1 MSKIVP
7 LQNDKHSKLKLSEPS
22 DYSRHKER
30 HLIPIIA
37 QDFFS
42 LAAEFPIVFVKNG
55 DTGEIV
61 PVAVMSL
68 REGQNLYCNTEG
80 WQAPV
85 IPMSFTNP
93 PFSVAKADEEGSQ
106 LVVMIDEESDLLSET
121 EGQDLFKE
129 DGEKSDY
136 LQQRIESVSFVAQ
149 QVAQTQAIC
158 KFFDEKELLITKQI
172 QLQYRPDGTPYN
184 IDGIYTVDE
193 TKLNEMSDEDF
204 MDLRKRGLV
213 AMIYAHLTSLQ
224 QLRRISKLQYEADK
238 EAGLY

>member
-7 LQNDKHSKLKLSEPS
+7 LQNDKHKNLKLAENS
-22 DYSRHKER
+22 DYTRHKER

-55 DTGEIV
+55 DTGEVV
-61 PVAVMSL
+61 PVVVMSL

-93 PFSVAKADEEGSQ
+93 PFSVARADPEGEQ
-106 LVVMIDEESDLLSET
+106 YVVMLDEESELLSET
-121 EGQDLFKE
+121 EGEALFKE
-129 DGEKSDY
+129 DGEKTEY
-136 LQQRIESVSFVAQ
+136 LEKRIESVSFVAE

-158 KFFDEKELLITKQI
+158 KLLEEKELLTTQQI

-184 IDGIYTVDE
+184 IDGIYVVDE
-193 TKLNEMSDEDF
+193 AKLNELSDEDF
-204 MDLRKRGLV
+204 LDMRKRGLV
-213 AMIYAHLTSLQ
+213 GMMYAHLTSLQ

>member
-7 LQNDKHSKLKLSEPS
+7 LQNDKHKALKLVESS

-68 REGQNLYCNTEG
+68 REGQNLYCNSEG

-85 IPMSFTNP
+85 IPLSFTNP
-93 PFSVAKADEEGSQ
+93 PFSVARADPEGEQ
-106 LVVMIDEESDLLSET
+106 YVVMLDEESELLSET
-121 EGQDLFKE
+121 EGEALFKE
-129 DGEKSDY
+129 DGEKSEY
-136 LQQRIESVSFVAQ
+136 LEKRIETVSFVAE

-158 KFFDEKELLITKQI
+158 KLFDEKELLMTQQI

-184 IDGIYTVDE
+184 IDGIYVVDE
-193 TKLNEMSDEDF
+193 AKLNQMSDEDF
-204 MDLRKRGLV
+204 LDMRKRGLV
-213 AMIYAHLTSLQ
+213 AMMYAHLTSLQ